1 MLAILIEG
9 ALFVAALAMVGAL
22 IFQLFVKK
30 TSVGLRMRQTR
41 NRELIDRAAAL
52 RCPIHGELQP
62 EALVRLRTGEQ
73 VCPECYK
80 ETVVDGDYH
89 G

>member
-1 MLAILIEG
+1 MLAIILEG
-9 ALFVAALAMVGAL
+9 ALFVAAVATVGAL
-22 IFQLFVKK
+22 IFRLFVEK
-30 TSVGLRMRQTR
+30 TPVGLRLRQTR

-52 RCPIHGELQP
+52 RCPIHGDLQP

-80 ETVVDGDYH
+80 EIVNGDHDG
-89 G
+89 

>member
-1 MLAILIEG
+1 MMAIILEG
-9 ALFVAALAMVGAL
+9 ALFVAALATVGAL
-22 IFQLFVKK
+22 IFQLFVRK
-30 TSVGLRMRQTR
+30 TPAGLRMRQNR

-80 ETVVDGDYH
+80 EIVHGDPH